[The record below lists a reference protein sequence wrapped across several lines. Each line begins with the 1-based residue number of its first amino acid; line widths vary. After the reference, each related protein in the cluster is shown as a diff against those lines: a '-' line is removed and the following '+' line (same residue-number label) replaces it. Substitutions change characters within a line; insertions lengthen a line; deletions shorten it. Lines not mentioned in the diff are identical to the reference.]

1 MLLDMV
7 DQLRI
12 KKGGERGGDTIMHDE
27 LHSLQALI
35 NSRVEFFTV
44 TASGDSIISL
54 KPQGS
59 EIQFTEEVKK
69 KQDFPPHQQPDFA

>member
-1 MLLDMV
+1 
-7 DQLRI
+7 
-12 KKGGERGGDTIMHDE
+12 MHDE

-69 KQDFPPHQQPDFA
+69 KQDFSPHQQPDFA